1 MSVLYLNHT
10 ARVSGGELSLLDLVK
25 ALPGTVEPHLAS
37 PPGELA
43 RLAEDAGVPHTAVPG
58 TEASLKL
65 GALDAPR
72 AGMDLLRAATSV
84 RRLAADLR
92 PDVIHANSIRAGVVA
107 DLATLVDGL
116 PVVVH
121 VRDCLPPS
129 ALGAT
134 AIALIARRSAALVTN
149 SDYTRSQLRLP
160 RRHCPAVTIH
170 SGVDLSRFD
179 PRQADRAAARA
190 QLGVPADATVLG
202 LVGQLTPWKG
212 QLEAVETVAL
222 LRERG
227 RPVKLVLVGSMRFDP
242 GATRYDNAAYVERL
256 HERIGQAGLSND
268 VMLVGHLND
277 VAPLMAAFDIA
288 LVPSWQEPMGRTVLE
303 AMALELPVIAT
314 SIGGPRELIEDR
326 VTGRLVAP
334 RRPELW
340 ADVIEE
346 VADAA
351 RDERAAMGAT
361 ARLRALEL
369 CDPRAQVDRLLE
381 LYEGVSERPSA
392 AL

>member
-1 MSVLYLNHT
+1 
-10 ARVSGGELSLLDLVK
+10 
-25 ALPGTVEPHLAS
+25 
-37 PPGELA
+37 
-43 RLAEDAGVPHTAVPG
+43 
-58 TEASLKL
+58 
-65 GALDAPR
+65 
-72 AGMDLLRAATSV
+72 
-84 RRLAADLR
+84 LAADLR

-107 DLATLVDGL
+107 DLATLVDGV

-121 VRDCLPPS
+121 VRDCLPPG
-129 ALGAT
+129 ALATT
-134 AIALIARRSAALVTN
+134 AIALIARRSAALVPN
-149 SDYTRSQLRLP
+149 SDYTKSQLRLP
-160 RRHCPAVTIH
+160 RRHSRVVTIH

-179 PRQADRAAARA
+179 PGYADRTAARA

-212 QLEAVETVAL
+212 QLDAVETVAL

-242 GATRYDNAAYVERL
+242 GATRYDNAAYVDQLHGRIER
-256 HERIGQAGLSND
+256 AGLSDD
-268 VMLVGHLND
+268 VMMVGQVND

-346 VADAA
+346 VADTTP
-351 RDERAAMGAT
+351 DERAQMGAT

-369 CDPRAQVDRLLE
+369 CDPRAQADRLLA
-381 LYEGVSERPSA
+381 LYERVAERSSVK
-392 AL
+392 L